1 MKQFT
6 SDKSRIQDIS
16 DIFRG
21 RNFCMQCD
29 NLHCLQCSFPDI
41 HQRCNERKM
50 KVVHNKKYPSGC
62 IMDFAKK
69 RGRFNTA
76 ESDADA
82 GVRYIN
88 VFSSKRSKR
97 RMDGMRRKVDVGQS
111 LSRSI
116 FEKTLLETNMAF
128 APENGWLED

>member
-16 DIFRG
+16 DIFTG
-21 RNFCMQCD
+21 RNFCMQCY
-29 NLHCLQCSFPDI
+29 NLHWLQCSFPDI

-88 VFSSKRSKR
+88 VFSSKR

-111 LSRSI
+111 LSQSI
-116 FEKTLLETNMAF
+116 FEKPSLKLT
-128 APENGWLED
+128 